1 MFMREKIL
9 IILFFTGICSSF
21 VNAQAFNDYSE
32 PPHNYW
38 EGELNDPMSLLLKKV
53 ESGETKFDKVLGLPL
68 VEDLLKALKISKDS
82 QILVFSKTSLQ
93 RAAVSASNPRAIY
106 FNEDV
111 YLGWM
116 PDGRI
121 EIASADPEKGFMF
134 FFQRPLKDKRS
145 PLFIRDKVCLEC
157 HAGSATNF
165 LPGPLG
171 RSVFPDIR
179 GRSLGSVDSYELI
192 GHNVPISE
200 RWGGWYVTGAH
211 PSLKHMGNSIA
222 YRSSNKKE
230 LKLKVMKSK
239 LDSDRIFESSKYPN
253 SDSDIVALLIFDH
266 QVGIH
271 YELVEAAYKARQA
284 IYNSEKLG
292 GSNEAEL
299 EEAISSITDN
309 LVSHLLMKDETKL
322 SGEVLS
328 LSRDS
333 TFIGNFKNTSKND
346 SEGRSLR
353 DLDLKNRIFKY
364 PCSYMIYSKS
374 FTALPEILR
383 NSIFKQIRGVLS
395 NKIKVGEYDYI
406 SDEKKL
412 ELLEILG
419 ETIPFFSIRS

>member
-38 EGELNDPMSLLLKKV
+38 GGEPNDPMSLLLKKV

-134 FFQRPLKDKRS
+134 FFQRPLKDKKS

-211 PSLKHMGNSIA
+211 SSLKHMGNSIA

-333 TFIGNFKNTSKND
+333 TFIGNFKKTSKND

-406 SDEKKL
+406 SDEKKS